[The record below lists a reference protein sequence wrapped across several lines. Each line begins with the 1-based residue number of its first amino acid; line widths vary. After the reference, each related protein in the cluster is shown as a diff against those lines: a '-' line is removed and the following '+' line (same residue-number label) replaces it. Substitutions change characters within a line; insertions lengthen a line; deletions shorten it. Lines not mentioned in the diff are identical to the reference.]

1 MKEERQRGEMGL
13 SPGINLFRSDGKI
26 ELDGLFGVLTQ
37 YDTPKQ
43 VNINPPSRQ
52 EMLKITSYPFKSS
65 SQTRLWFYWK
75 KNIIS

>member
-1 MKEERQRGEMGL
+1 MGL
-13 SPGINLFRSDGKI
+13 SPGINLFKIDGKI
-26 ELDGLFGVLTQ
+26 ELDGLFGALAQ

-52 EMLKITSYPFKSS
+52 GKLKITSYLFKST
-65 SQTRLWFYWK
+65 SQKKLWFYRK